1 MLSSKLKLPHLL
13 LVYTA
18 IVLAAL
24 IFTYN
29 LYLKNSTMHDELI
42 KLHEERLQLKNELN
56 KIKRYTAI
64 YKTSPEIVAVVL
76 RESEEKGIDP
86 AIMLELINTES
97 SFNPQAVS
105 RDGARGLCQLKPITA
120 RALCREMGISYY
132 KGALDNIDYNINLG
146 TYYLAKMLEM
156 HQHDYHKAL
165 TAYNRGPTG
174 MKAFMKRTGSPASN
188 YSRHISTNSIRI
200 PASF

>member
-1 MLSSKLKLPHLL
+1 MFPYKLKVPHVL

-18 IVLAAL
+18 IVLVAL

-29 LYLKNSTMHDELI
+29 LYLKNSAMQNELI
-42 KLHEERLQLKNELN
+42 KLQDESLQLKNELI

-76 RESEEKGIDP
+76 RESEKKGIDP

-97 SFNPQAVS
+97 RFNPQAVS
-105 RDGARGLCQLKPITA
+105 RDGARGLCQIKPITA
-120 RALCREMGISYY
+120 RSLSKELGISYDG
-132 KGALDNIDYNINLG
+132 GALYDVDYNINLG

-156 HQHDYHKAL
+156 HEHDYHKAL
-165 TAYNRGPTG
+165 TAYNRGPAG
-174 MKAFMKRTGSPASN
+174 MKAFIKRTGTPASN
-188 YSRHISTNSIRI
+188 YSRRISTNSIRI
-200 PASF
+200 PSI